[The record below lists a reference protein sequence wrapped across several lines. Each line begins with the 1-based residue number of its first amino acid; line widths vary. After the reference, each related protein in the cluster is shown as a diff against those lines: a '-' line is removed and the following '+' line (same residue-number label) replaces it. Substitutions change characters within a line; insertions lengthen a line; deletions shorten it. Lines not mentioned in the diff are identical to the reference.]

1 MSRRRPIPAIGRM
14 RTLIWREFVEL
25 GRDPF
30 TIAIL
35 TILPLLLI
43 AMLSYALT
51 TEVRGLRVGVFDA
64 DRSEQSRTL
73 VSALESTGYFRIDRL
88 TGLAGIRSRMA
99 SGRLAAAI
107 VIPPG
112 FSSDLARGRAAQ
124 VQAIFDGTETVIAA
138 NAEGLID
145 AMIGAFDRELRTR
158 NPRRVAIATGIFPSA
173 GMAPGERDPEGGNVA
188 VSPRG
193 GDVADAS
200 SSGTDLSRARGT
212 GPIRIVQRN
221 LFNPGM
227 RGTDFTIPGLI
238 GFITTF
244 LCILTT
250 ALSIVRERQ
259 AGTFEQLRVTPVRP
273 IEIIL
278 GKILPLG
285 FVYLI
290 DTCLLMA
297 LGYFLFDIWPRGSV
311 LLLLAVTA
319 FYLLLNL
326 SWGLLVSASA
336 QSPDQAVQT
345 TVLIVTPQL
354 SLSGFVFPIHSMPEW
369 SRWLVELVPFA
380 HFLRIIRGI
389 YLTGAGLADI
399 WPELLVLLAFLAL
412 FLVGVNRSLEKLK
425 V

>member
-1 MSRRRPIPAIGRM
+1 MSRRAPIPAIGRM

-30 TIAIL
+30 TILIL
-35 TILPLLLI
+35 TVLPLLLI
-43 AMLSYALT
+43 AMLSFALT
-51 TEVRGLRVGVFDA
+51 TEVRNLPVGVFDA
-64 DRSEQSRTL
+64 DRSEQSRML
-73 VSALESTGYFRIDRL
+73 VSAMESTGYFRIDRL
-88 TGLAGIRSRMA
+88 SGLAGLRSRMA

-112 FSSDLARGRAAQ
+112 FSRDLTRGRSAK

-145 AMIGAFDRELRTR
+145 AMIGAFDRKLQAG
-158 NPRRVAIATGIFPSA
+158 NPRRVAIATGLFPGA
-173 GMAPGERDPEGGNVA
+173 GMAPGERDPEGGNVLGTR
-188 VSPRG
+188 RG
-193 GDVADAS
+193 GDVADPS

-259 AGTFEQLRVTPVRP
+259 AGTFEHLRVTPVRP

-297 LGYFLFDIWPRGSV
+297 LGYFLFDIWPKGSV
-311 LLLLAVTA
+311 LLLLSVTA
-319 FYLLLNL
+319 LYLMLNL
-326 SWGLLVSASA
+326 AWGLLVSAGSR
-336 QSPDQAVQT
+336 SPDQAVQA

-369 SRWLVELVPFA
+369 ARWLVELVPFA

-389 YLTGAGLADI
+389 YLTGAGMSDI
-399 WPELLVLLAFLAL
+399 WPELLVLLGFLTL
-412 FLVGVNRSLEKLK
+412 FLLAVNRSLEKIK

>member
-1 MSRRRPIPAIGRM
+1 MSRRRPIPALARI

-51 TEVRGLRVGVFDA
+51 TEVRNLPLGVFDA

-73 VSALESTGYFRIDRL
+73 VSDMESTGYFRIDRL
-88 TGLAGIRSRMA
+88 SGLADIRSRMA

-112 FSSDLARGRAAQ
+112 FSSDLARGRVTR

-145 AMIGAFDRELRTR
+145 ALIGAYERDLRAS
-158 NPRRVAIATGIFPSA
+158 NPRRVAIATGVFPGA
-173 GMAPGERDPEGGNVA
+173 GMAAGERDPEGGNVA
-188 VSPRG
+188 AAPRG
-193 GDVADAS
+193 GDIGDVS

-273 IEIIL
+273 FEIIL

-285 FVYLI
+285 FVYLV

-297 LGYFLFDIWPRGSV
+297 LGYFLFDIWPRGSIV
-311 LLLLAVTA
+311 LLLSMTA
-319 FYLLLNL
+319 LYLMLNL
-326 SWGLLVSASA
+326 AWGLLVSAAA
-336 QSPDQAVQT
+336 QSPDQAVQM
-345 TVLIVTPQL
+345 TVLIVVPQL

-369 SRWLVELVPFA
+369 ARWLVELIPFA

-389 YLTGAGLADI
+389 YLTGAGLLDI
-399 WPELLVLLAFLAL
+399 WPEVLVLLGFLAL
-412 FLVGVNRSLEKLK
+412 FLLGVNRSLEKLK

>member
-1 MSRRRPIPAIGRM
+1 MKRRRPIPAISRL

-35 TILPLLLI
+35 TVLPLLLI

-51 TEVRGLRVGVFDA
+51 TEVRGLRLGVFDA
-64 DRSEQSRTL
+64 DRSEQSRRL
-73 VSALESTGYFRIDRL
+73 VSSLESTGYFKMVRL
-88 TGLAGIRSRMA
+88 SGLAGVRGRMA
-99 SGRLAAAI
+99 SGRLSAAI

-112 FSSDLARGRAAQ
+112 FSSDLARGRTAK

-145 AMIGAFDRELRTR
+145 AMIAAFDREI
-158 NPRRVAIATGIFPSA
+158 NAGDPRRVPIASGIFRGP
-173 GMAPGERDPEGGNVA
+173 GMAPGEREPEGGNVRA
-188 VSPRG
+188 IPRG
-193 GDVADAS
+193 GSAADPAS
-200 SSGTDLSRARGT
+200 AGVDLSRARGT
-212 GPIRIVQRN
+212 GPIRLVQRN

-259 AGTFEQLRVTPVRP
+259 AGTFEQLRVTPVRS

-297 LGYFLFDIWPRGSV
+297 LGYFLFDIWPKGSIV
-311 LLLLAVTA
+311 LLLAVTA

-326 SWGLLVSASA
+326 AWGLLVSAWA
-336 QSPDQAVQT
+336 ESPDQAVQT

-354 SLSGFVFPIHSMPEW
+354 SLSGFVFPIHSMPDW
-369 SRWLVELVPFA
+369 SRWIVEFVPFA

-389 YLTGAGLADI
+389 YLMDAGLADF
-399 WPELLVLLAFLAL
+399 WPDLLVIFGYLAL
-412 FLVGVNRSLEKLK
+412 FVVGVNRSLEKLK